1 MATIRGATM
10 PPIQEDFPMLNIV
23 FAGNVGGDVTLR
35 EVMVRDEPVKVA
47 SFSVAVDNGKNVNGE
62 DIPPTWIRVSVWRN
76 YADVVAQYVN
86 KGDRVTVV
94 AERLKSS
101 AYTNA
106 DGELRSSLEV
116 SARSVDFSGNRRRE
130 GDPVDID
137 DIPI

>member
-1 MATIRGATM
+1 
-10 PPIQEDFPMLNIV
+10 MLNIV

-35 EVMVRDEPVKVA
+35 EVTVRDEQIKVA
-47 SFSVAVDNGKNVNGE
+47 SFSVAVDNGKNADGDEV
-62 DIPPTWIRVSVWRN
+62 PPTWIRVSVWRG
-76 YADVVAQYVN
+76 YADIVAQFVK

-101 AYTNA
+101 AYTGT

-130 GDPVDID
+130 AANEEFDPEMV
-137 DIPI
+137 PF